1 MSNIDNTLAA
11 RRAQKVNAKT
21 VADAV
26 LLRAIAEARVAMQR
40 VRARNADRQHSEE

>member
-11 RRAQKVNAKT
+11 RRASTVNAKT

-26 LLRAIAEARVAMQR
+26 LLAAIAEARVAMQ
-40 VRARNADRQHSEE
+40 AYRNKDKRS